1 MFDGICKRKGCV
13 VFLFTTP
20 VTPVDAWVVNKLE
33 LLNVFIQI
41 GGK

>member
-1 MFDGICKRKGCV
+1 MFDGIWKRKGCV
-13 VFLFTTP
+13 VFLSITP